1 MSYWGI
7 LWIHKVA
14 NKIAI
19 STSIIPLTTN
29 ISSHVQSYFHEI
41 QSLYTLNDD
50 ISSYKNF
57 MFLEVNANTKWN
69 KIMLIPKF
77 VRWNRI
83 GICFQNNITTNAVKK
98 NRRKKKKQVFVTS
111 ISTTTTF
118 CQVKDLCTFER
129 RD

>member
-1 MSYWGI
+1 M
-7 LWIHKVA
+7 
-14 NKIAI
+14 
-19 STSIIPLTTN
+19 
-29 ISSHVQSYFHEI
+29 QSYFHEI

-83 GICFQNNITTNAVKK
+83 GICFQNNITTNAEK
-98 NRRKKKKQVFVTS
+98 NRRKKKMYFFFFFWKSQNNFIKGNLEENTRSVP
-111 ISTTTTF
+111 
-118 CQVKDLCTFER
+118 LR
-129 RD
+129 